1 MFRLRSSSYI
11 HHCRR
16 HLQGIPWRW
25 SRSDQKYREAVGF
38 VNHAGDLEL
47 APLLPS
53 CSSLRLEQHHVVAF
67 APEAKA
73 LNPWCDPLSPSL

>member
-1 MFRLRSSSYI
+1 MFRLRSFSYI
-11 HHCRR
+11 HHCR
-16 HLQGIPWRW
+16 HLQGIPWRR
-25 SRSDQKYREAVGF
+25 SRGDQKYREAVGS

-53 CSSLRLEQHHVVAF
+53 CSSLRLGQHHVVAF

-73 LNPWCDPLSPSL
+73 LNPWCDQLSPSH